1 MEDVAQAAQKIGDF
15 LQVFTESGRFR
26 LRYRIKLRGG
36 KFSSSENPGPETAEA
51 GEDET
56 RTLYVEFSG
65 PDASL
70 LTARNGELLDALQHL
85 ATKILRI
92 EPESRQQVLFDAN
105 QFRANRDR
113 RLREAAAAAVEHVR
127 ATGRPHPFPAMN
139 ARERRMLHLILSES
153 GLPTASS
160 GEGAERYVVLYPA
173 NGQKADPNLGERTRP
188 RDSAHIREAFRHR

>member
-1 MEDVAQAAQKIGDF
+1 MEDVAQAAQKIGEF
-15 LQVFTESGRFR
+15 LQAFTQSGFR
-26 LRYRIKLRGG
+26 LRYRIKLRGA
-36 KFSSSENPGPETAEA
+36 KAIHESEAPEAAE
-51 GEDET
+51 T
-56 RTLYVEFSG
+56 SPRSLYVEFSG

-70 LTARNGELLDALQHL
+70 LTARNGELLDALEHL

-92 EPESRQQVLFDAN
+92 EPESKQQVTFEAN

-113 RLREAAAAAVEHVR
+113 RLRESAAAAVEHVR

-173 NGQKADPNLGERTRP
+173 NGQRSNPNSGERIRP
-188 RDSAHIREAFRHR
+188 RDPAHIREAFRHR